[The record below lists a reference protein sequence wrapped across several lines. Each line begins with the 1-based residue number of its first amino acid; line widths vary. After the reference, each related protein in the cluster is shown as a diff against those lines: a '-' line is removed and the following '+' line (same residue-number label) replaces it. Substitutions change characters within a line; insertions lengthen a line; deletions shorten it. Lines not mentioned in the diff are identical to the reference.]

1 MNKIQHFL
9 SMFRFS
15 QMVIFQKQT
24 NILVRGFRVAKVEVK
39 ILPQKVEKLFEM
51 CRFHQKN
58 FKVKLSGKLQR
69 NVINWTGMRP
79 VAEKFKFQTLI
90 ETFYNNNN
98 RDLIRAKKDT
108 TLEWKPLAK
117 KECQLSFYDACFLP
131 IDGNPNYL
139 YVLS

>member
-69 NVINWTGMRP
+69 NVIN
-79 VAEKFKFQTLI
+79 
-90 ETFYNNNN
+90 
-98 RDLIRAKKDT
+98 
-108 TLEWKPLAK
+108 
-117 KECQLSFYDACFLP
+117 
-131 IDGNPNYL
+131 
-139 YVLS
+139 